1 MVPAAFDYHRPESI
15 DAAVKLLADL
25 GEDARPLAGG
35 HSLIPAMKLRLA
47 QPKALVDLAAVA
59 ELRRIE
65 ERGGTIS
72 IGAMATHAEILA
84 SPLLATRAPIFP
96 AAAHHIGDTQVRN
109 LGTIGGSLA
118 HADPGADWPAIVLA
132 SDAELEIASVGKR
145 RTVPASEFF
154 VDVLQTALGP
164 GELLVRITI
173 APTSDAVAYVKTE
186 QKASGF
192 AVCGVAAV
200 VDRSAKRV
208 RVGITGVA
216 PFAYRA
222 TGVERALEGRNL
234 DAAAIDEAAR
244 AAAEGVE
251 ALGDI
256 HASAEF
262 RAHLAR
268 VNTARALKQAAGL

>member
-1 MVPAAFDYHRPESI
+1 MVPAAFDYHRPDSI

-25 GEDARPLAGG
+25 GDDARPLAGG

-65 ERGGTIS
+65 ERGGKIS

-84 SPLLATRAPIFP
+84 SPLLAARAPIFP

-118 HADPGADWPAIVLA
+118 HADPGADWPAVVLA
-132 SDAELEIASVGKR
+132 SEAELEIASVGKR
-145 RTVPASEFF
+145 RTVSASDFF
-154 VDVLQTALGP
+154 VDLLETALQP

-222 TGVERALEGRNL
+222 TGVERALEGRHL
-234 DAAAIDEAAR
+234 DAATIDEAAR

-251 ALGDI
+251 PLGDI

-268 VNTARALKQAAGL
+268 VNTARALRQAAGL

>member
-1 MVPAAFDYHRPESI
+1 MVPAAFDYHRPDSI

-25 GEDARPLAGG
+25 GDDARPLAGG

-47 QPKALVDLAAVA
+47 QPKALVDLGAVA

-65 ERGGTIS
+65 ERGGKIS

-84 SPLLATRAPIFP
+84 SSLLATRAPILP
-96 AAAHHIGDTQVRN
+96 AAARHIGDTQVRN

-118 HADPGADWPAIVLA
+118 HADPGADWPAVVLA
-132 SDAELEIASVGKR
+132 ADAELEIASVGKR
-145 RTVPASEFF
+145 RTVSASDFF
-154 VDVLQTALGP
+154 VDLLQTALQP
-164 GELLVRITI
+164 GELLVRISA
-173 APTSDAVAYVKTE
+173 APTGDSVAYVKTE

-192 AVCGVAAV
+192 AICGVAAV
-200 VDRSAKRV
+200 VDRSTKRV

-222 TGVERALEGRNL
+222 SAVERALEGRTL
-234 DAAAIDEAAR
+234 DAAAIDDAAR
-244 AAAEGVE
+244 AAAEGVDS
-251 ALGDI
+251 LGDI
-256 HASAEF
+256 HASADF

-268 VNTARALKQAAGL
+268 VNTARALKQAAGI